1 MYLEVATA
9 LLIILNINTFSAG
22 IIRHWQPIKNM
33 RIEKGNKTKTLQEHT
48 FIALLDSRRRCRNT
62 ANIQGHPTTIFG
74 KIPVRKTI

>member
-33 RIEKGNKTKTLQEHT
+33 RIEKGKKKQKHYKNTLLFLYSTPAENAEIRQISHLFLSYHKQAT
-48 FIALLDSRRRCRNT
+48 NL
-62 ANIQGHPTTIFG
+62 
-74 KIPVRKTI
+74 